1 MTSLSPSPPSLPSLS
16 PSLLLPPQGV
26 LAPITDLH
34 YNYLT
39 LETIRTLTP
48 SEIII
53 IIIIII
59 MKCVI
64 QCYSR
69 ADREKRVES
78 AKVSITALL
87 KSWPGKRGRTERTL
101 LYIIIIFLRI
111 FVAPQ
116 SINQW
121 SVHNNKHVTIN

>member
-1 MTSLSPSPPSLPSLS
+1 
-16 PSLLLPPQGV
+16 
-26 LAPITDLH
+26 
-34 YNYLT
+34 
-39 LETIRTLTP
+39 
-48 SEIII
+48 
-53 IIIIII
+53 

-78 AKVSITALL
+78 AKISITALL
-87 KSWPGKRGRTERTL
+87 KSWPGKRGRERERTL
-101 LYIIIIFLRI
+101 LYIIIIIFIFRI

>member
-1 MTSLSPSPPSLPSLS
+1 
-16 PSLLLPPQGV
+16 
-26 LAPITDLH
+26 
-34 YNYLT
+34 
-39 LETIRTLTP
+39 
-48 SEIII
+48 
-53 IIIIII
+53 

-78 AKVSITALL
+78 AKISITALL
-87 KSWPGKRGRTERTL
+87 KSWPGKSGREGGRENIKNTL
-101 LYIIIIFLRI
+101 VYYYFIFRI
-111 FVAPQ
+111 FVTPQ

>member
-1 MTSLSPSPPSLPSLS
+1 MCDLYLLLSSLPYL
-16 PSLLLPPQGV
+16 PRVYWLLL
-26 LAPITDLH
+26 LIYITII
-34 YNYLT
+34 T

-78 AKVSITALL
+78 AKISITALL
-87 KSWPGKRGRTERTL
+87 KSWPGKRGRE
-101 LYIIIIFLRI
+101 
-111 FVAPQ
+111 
-116 SINQW
+116 
-121 SVHNNKHVTIN
+121 

>member
-1 MTSLSPSPPSLPSLS
+1 
-16 PSLLLPPQGV
+16 
-26 LAPITDLH
+26 
-34 YNYLT
+34 
-39 LETIRTLTP
+39 
-48 SEIII
+48 
-53 IIIIII
+53 

-78 AKVSITALL
+78 AKISITALL
-87 KSWPGKRGRTERTL
+87 KSWPGKGGRERERGRIERTL
-101 LYIIIIFLRI
+101 LYIIIIFFRI